1 MKKTQHELQQ
11 EFNDGVMKALTEII
25 GLGVDSS
32 KSKDILF
39 DLIQLNRKQLESQ
52 QNLIDVLMAERVE
65 RMDMKPKPLY
75 DHFEVDGLDLV
86 LYFFLPGEDEVVH
99 MTVFDFIPSDYNV
112 KVVGDSSYTI
122 SDYYATDYIED
133 TMTSEDFQKLLEK
146 ELNDGI

>member
-11 EFNDGVMKALTEII
+11 EFNDGVMKSLTEII

-65 RMDMKPKPLY
+65 RM
-75 DHFEVDGLDLV
+75 FVIEQ
-86 LYFFLPGEDEVVH
+86 
-99 MTVFDFIPSDYNV
+99 TRAVF
-112 KVVGDSSYTI
+112 
-122 SDYYATDYIED
+122 
-133 TMTSEDFQKLLEK
+133 
-146 ELNDGI
+146 

>member
-65 RMDMKPKPLY
+65 RM
-75 DHFEVDGLDLV
+75 FVIEQ
-86 LYFFLPGEDEVVH
+86 
-99 MTVFDFIPSDYNV
+99 TRAVF
-112 KVVGDSSYTI
+112 
-122 SDYYATDYIED
+122 
-133 TMTSEDFQKLLEK
+133 
-146 ELNDGI
+146 